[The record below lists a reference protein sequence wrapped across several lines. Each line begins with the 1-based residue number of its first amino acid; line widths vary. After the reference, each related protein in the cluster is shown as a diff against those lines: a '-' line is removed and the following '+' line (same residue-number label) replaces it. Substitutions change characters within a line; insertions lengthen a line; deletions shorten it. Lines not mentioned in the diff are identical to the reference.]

1 MAVTRIPARAS
12 RTPAKQLVY
21 EALME
26 RKQKEIN
33 NATRRNAVGGV
44 FLPRKKYRKR
54 GGRGSKLKD
63 GDGKNDSNEAERG
76 DSSSSPQNDDPPSS
90 SSIVDADVDSDVF
103 RSTNSSS
110 LEPESG
116 DSTCKEAGFDSDLF
130 KSTPS
135 SIMDTESGDG
145 RESSSS
151 RRHDA
156 EGDPEVYN
164 TNCSTPLE
172 TESSVLS
179 PAILDADEDSAIF
192 SSTSSKSSLLDEL
205 VRTWSGW

>member
-1 MAVTRIPARAS
+1 MAVTRNPARVS
-12 RTPAKQLVY
+12 RTPAEQLVY

-33 NATRRNAVGGV
+33 DATRRNAVGGV
-44 FLPRKKYRKR
+44 FLRKKKYRKR

-63 GDGKNDSNEAERG
+63 GNGENASDEAEG
-76 DSSSSPQNDDPPSS
+76 GNSSSPQNDDPPSS
-90 SSIVDADVDSDVF
+90 SSIVDADVNSDVF

-135 SIMDTESGDG
+135 SIMEPESGDG

-156 EGDPEVYN
+156 EEDPEVYN
-164 TNCSTPLE
+164 TNCSTLLE
-172 TESSVLS
+172 T
-179 PAILDADEDSAIF
+179 
-192 SSTSSKSSLLDEL
+192 
-205 VRTWSGW
+205 